1 MDGVEPFFQF
11 DPFDL
16 EMLLSE
22 DQDRGQASSSA
33 EADSSTVARNT
44 GKGKGRQAL
53 ESLSIPSPSS
63 NNNEDPTSAIFSF
76 SPTGFSSNVG
86 SSPSSA
92 SPRESYFDPSTPSYD
107 YMSEGYDVPWLQ
119 PSTDKGKGREAP
131 PTLPPLTFTPTTFC
145 YETCSWASSSPS
157 SSSDN
162 TPGPS
167 SYGST
172 SSYSPSSAREERP
185 VSSPP
190 QAEPSSPMETEGN
203 TPDIPSRPRS
213 MASLK
218 STASSSRS
226 MRKLRSKLDS
236 ARVPGNVAR
245 KLLFRQR
252 GDASPTSHGLGN
264 YYDSFI
270 AASPPP
276 TPNVT
281 QLPPTPVTPTIDPPF
296 RAQHKVRSYSSPFP
310 LSALDLVPATSN
322 DIFTPI
328 PVEPRNYFDD
338 VLPRELR
345 LHVFA
350 SLVSVIVDEHQRTI
364 DEGRWSVSKATQS
377 RNKWVGRDRAVRELV
392 KLSRVSK
399 QWRSMILDGQLW
411 ETLDLHAFGGASLA
425 SGLLIAE
432 HGGKFVQTLD
442 LSGHTQ
448 CTSTDLHALTNDLC
462 LGQFPAATQL
472 SSVNLQGCTSLDSR
486 SLHYLLEHTPLLRRL
501 CVKGL
506 PAVTNLT
513 YKTLAACCPH
523 LQDLDASRCANADAS
538 GVSVWARS
546 ATVRGTHLEIVRLR
560 LSGLKHVDEDMM
572 LALGRAAPLLE
583 VLDLSY
589 ARQLRNSALDAF
601 VACADDDDAED
612 LGCDTVHVYARELGR
627 EGGDRYRR
635 RVTRLR
641 HLALSACPLLTDVA
655 CANVAH
661 SVPKLELL
669 ELAGIGSSLE
679 DEGLIRLLQTTP
691 NIRRLDLE
699 DATEITDDV
708 LEVLTLEEDGEE
720 EMEKQPGHALEHLVV
735 SNAGE
740 LSDHALR
747 ALIRGCPNL
756 RVLEADGTSI
766 TPTTLR
772 KFVATAR
779 DRSLTEAKIV
789 AIDCRGIGEG
799 VVKELAPQTRPRAGW
814 RAYGARKL
822 RYLDARDEI
831 YSELGKDAQ
840 DECDE
845 GRVVLQTFHA
855 WLAVDAMAAAREKVR
870 RSQRRNHNSSASS
883 EGDGS
888 RGGSGMR
895 WWSPGGR
902 SRPLLISS

>member
-1 MDGVEPFFQF
+1 
-11 DPFDL
+11 
-16 EMLLSE
+16 
-22 DQDRGQASSSA
+22 
-33 EADSSTVARNT
+33 
-44 GKGKGRQAL
+44 
-53 ESLSIPSPSS
+53 
-63 NNNEDPTSAIFSF
+63 
-76 SPTGFSSNVG
+76 
-86 SSPSSA
+86 
-92 SPRESYFDPSTPSYD
+92 
-107 YMSEGYDVPWLQ
+107 
-119 PSTDKGKGREAP
+119 
-131 PTLPPLTFTPTTFC
+131 
-145 YETCSWASSSPS
+145 
-157 SSSDN
+157 
-162 TPGPS
+162 
-167 SYGST
+167 
-172 SSYSPSSAREERP
+172 
-185 VSSPP
+185 
-190 QAEPSSPMETEGN
+190 
-203 TPDIPSRPRS
+203 
-213 MASLK
+213 
-218 STASSSRS
+218 
-226 MRKLRSKLDS
+226 
-236 ARVPGNVAR
+236 
-245 KLLFRQR
+245 
-252 GDASPTSHGLGN
+252 
-264 YYDSFI
+264 
-270 AASPPP
+270 
-276 TPNVT
+276 
-281 QLPPTPVTPTIDPPF
+281 
-296 RAQHKVRSYSSPFP
+296 
-310 LSALDLVPATSN
+310 
-322 DIFTPI
+322 
-328 PVEPRNYFDD
+328 
-338 VLPRELR
+338 
-345 LHVFA
+345 
-350 SLVSVIVDEHQRTI
+350 
-364 DEGRWSVSKATQS
+364 
-377 RNKWVGRDRAVRELV
+377 
-392 KLSRVSK
+392 
-399 QWRSMILDGQLW
+399 MILDGQLW

-425 SGLLIAE
+425 SGVRIAE
-432 HGGKFVQTLD
+432 HGGKFVRTLD
-442 LSGHTQ
+442 FSGHTQ
-448 CTSTDLHALTNDLC
+448 CSSTDLHTLTNDLC

-513 YKTLAACCPH
+513 YKTLAACCPR

-601 VACADDDDAED
+601 VACADDEDTED
-612 LGCDTVHVYARELGR
+612 LGVDTVHVYARELGR

-655 CANVAH
+655 CANIAH
-661 SVPKLELL
+661 SVPELELL

-691 NIRRLDLE
+691 DIRRLDLE
-699 DATEITDDV
+699 DATEITDNV

-747 ALIRGCPNL
+747 ALIRGCPQL

-766 TPTTLR
+766 TPNTLR

-822 RYLDARDEI
+822 KYFDARDEI
-831 YSELGKDAQ
+831 YSDLGKDAQ

-883 EGDGS
+883 EGDRS
-888 RGGSGMR
+888 RGSGMR

-902 SRPLLISS
+902 SRPASYAGSTEARNMTAMSSGDSCLVM

>member
-1 MDGVEPFFQF
+1 M
-11 DPFDL
+11 
-16 EMLLSE
+16 
-22 DQDRGQASSSA
+22 
-33 EADSSTVARNT
+33 
-44 GKGKGRQAL
+44 
-53 ESLSIPSPSS
+53 
-63 NNNEDPTSAIFSF
+63 
-76 SPTGFSSNVG
+76 
-86 SSPSSA
+86 
-92 SPRESYFDPSTPSYD
+92 
-107 YMSEGYDVPWLQ
+107 
-119 PSTDKGKGREAP
+119 
-131 PTLPPLTFTPTTFC
+131 
-145 YETCSWASSSPS
+145 
-157 SSSDN
+157 
-162 TPGPS
+162 
-167 SYGST
+167 
-172 SSYSPSSAREERP
+172 
-185 VSSPP
+185 
-190 QAEPSSPMETEGN
+190 
-203 TPDIPSRPRS
+203 
-213 MASLK
+213 
-218 STASSSRS
+218 
-226 MRKLRSKLDS
+226 
-236 ARVPGNVAR
+236 
-245 KLLFRQR
+245 
-252 GDASPTSHGLGN
+252 
-264 YYDSFI
+264 

-281 QLPPTPVTPTIDPPF
+281 QLPPTPVTPTIESPF

-350 SLVSVIVDEHQRTI
+350 SLVSVIVDEHQRAI
-364 DEGRWSVSKATQS
+364 DEGQWSVSKATQS

-411 ETLDLHAFGGASLA
+411 GTLDLHAFGGASLA
-425 SGLLIAE
+425 SGLRIAE

-448 CTSTDLHALTNDLC
+448 CSSTDLHTLTDDLC

-513 YKTLAACCPH
+513 YKTLAACCPR

-546 ATVRGTHLEIVRLR
+546 AIVRGTHLEIVRLK

-583 VLDLSY
+583 VLDLSS

-601 VACADDDDAED
+601 VACADEED
-612 LGCDTVHVYARELGR
+612 GVDTVHVYARELGR

-641 HLALSACPLLTDVA
+641 RLALSACPLLTDVA
-655 CANVAH
+655 CANLAY
-661 SVPKLELL
+661 SVPQLEML

-679 DEGLIRLLQTTP
+679 DEGLIRLLRTTP

-708 LEVLTLEEDGEE
+708 LQALTPEEDGDEE
-720 EMEKQPGHALEHLVV
+720 LGKQPGHALEHLVV

-740 LSDHALR
+740 LSDAALR

-772 KFVATAR
+772 EFVAKTR
-779 DRSLTEAKIV
+779 ERQLTHAKIV

-822 RYLDARDEI
+822 KYLDSRDEI

-855 WLAVDAMAAAREKVR
+855 WLAVDSMAAAREKVR

-883 EGDGS
+883 EGDGGRS
-888 RGGSGMR
+888 GGMR

-902 SRPLLISS
+902 SRPVSYAGSTANGNGAGNMTAMSSGDSCVIM